1 MASATATL
9 CHRVHEH
16 MLRFKFSYSPMLP
29 LLLILASSV
38 IAWDDV
44 CKLPPLAAGIS
55 TLKVNDLLPLTV
67 SATDEDLLEFYPK
80 VLTYSEKVLC
90 RLLRIL
96 SRRFSLDY

>member
-1 MASATATL
+1 MPQG
-9 CHRVHEH
+9 HEH
-16 MLRFKFSYSPMLP
+16 MLRLKFSYAPMLP

-80 VLTYSEKVLC
+80 VLTYSEKVLR